1 MRKHHKILTP
11 DHVSRAIAQ
20 RLRYKTWKDIACY
33 FGVDLATIKRRCFA
47 AIEDRPDLQ
56 RKFDQIGRSNI
67 GRLSKARFSA
77 IRQGQAPKLFK
88 IAPSAETR
96 DQELTGTPPLA
107 RSALHQGY
115 EIDGRGNISK
125 GDELG
130 SPLGPIRIPDIRINS
145 SHSTVQARAVA

>member
-1 MRKHHKILTP
+1 MRKNHKILTP

-67 GRLSKARFSA
+67 GRLSKARFNA

-88 IAPSAETR
+88 IAPSAETH
-96 DQELTGTPPLA
+96 DQELTGTPPMC
-107 RSALHQGY
+107 RSALNKV
-115 EIDGRGNISK
+115 ETDGRGNISK
-125 GDELG
+125 GDELR

-145 SHSTVQARAVA
+145 SHST

>member
-67 GRLSKARFSA
+67 GRLSKARFNA

-88 IAPSAETR
+88 IAPSAETH
-96 DQELTGTPPLA
+96 DQELTGTPPMC
-107 RSALHQGY
+107 RSALNKV
-115 EIDGRGNISK
+115 ETDGRGNISK
-125 GDELG
+125 GDELR
-130 SPLGPIRIPDIRINS
+130 SPLGPIRIPDIRIA
-145 SHSTVQARAVA
+145 STVQAREVA

>member
-1 MRKHHKILTP
+1 MRKHHNILTP
-11 DHVSRAIAQ
+11 DHVARAVAQ
-20 RLRYKTWKDIACY
+20 RLRYKTWRDIACY

-88 IAPSAETR
+88 IAPSAETH
-96 DQELTGTPPLA
+96 DQELTGTPPMC
-107 RSALHQGY
+107 RSALNKV
-115 EIDGRGNISK
+115 ETDGRGNISK
-125 GDELG
+125 GDELR

-145 SHSTVQARAVA
+145 SHST

>member
-67 GRLSKARFSA
+67 GRLSKARFNA

-96 DQELTGTPPLA
+96 DQELTGTPPMC
-107 RSALHQGY
+107 RSALNKV
-115 EIDGRGNISK
+115 ETDGRGNIAK
-125 GDELG
+125 GDELR

>member
-67 GRLSKARFSA
+67 GRLSKARFNA

-88 IAPSAETR
+88 IAPSAETY
-96 DQELTGTPPLA
+96 DQELTGTPPMC
-107 RSALHQGY
+107 RSALKDI
-115 EIDGRGNISK
+115 ETDGRGNISK
-125 GDELG
+125 GDPFG
-130 SPLGPIRIPDIRINS
+130 GPLGPIRIPDIRINS